1 MTQWDIKSGV
11 TSSGLV
17 LGANDVLNVSS
28 GGVVSSASNV
38 SPNTANVVILSGGRI
53 VDLNMQGGGVV
64 YNSGVLSGA
73 TLSSVLNNYGSAYNV
88 SAYFTVANSAGGL
101 ISGLTVAGTTLYAN
115 SGSIT
120 SALTLSGA
128 LSGAGASGTAF
139 TQAIVSAGATVVG
152 GTAIGWADVYDVG
165 GIVSNYS
172 LVSGAGLSISGGQ
185 AINVSAAQNSTIT
198 AFSGGI
204 VSGGQLSGT
213 GAYLFASSG
222 STVEGVTVTSQAQI
236 IAGSGSTA
244 GSNTIA
250 SGGHYFQLAG
260 TLDGSAANIFQSGAD
275 IKITSDG
282 LGNYGT
288 VQNLSVGN
296 GVGLRIQDGASGS
309 NVTVSNGGTERVF
322 NGGSTSGGTVLSG
335 GNLLVSAAGT
345 ASGTTIASAGSATV
359 SGSGTTLANT
369 VLSGGTE
376 TVLSGGT
383 ASSTTVAG
391 SLVVSSGATVK
402 GTVVT
407 SGGDEYLQSG
417 AVVSGTQ
424 VQFGGTQVVS
434 SGAAASATT
443 VSSGGVLVV
452 QSGGRASSVLVSGGS
467 GNVVSGGSAYGGI
480 VESGGYLTLNGGTA
494 SGVLV
499 QSGGVLEG
507 WAGSVISGGMVAN
520 NASAF
525 LYSGAVASSVHLS
538 GGGIIGN
545 EPDTSAAL
553 NIFSGAIAYNT
564 VLDHYGAYTYLDG
577 GTEYNTIVSSGTI
590 DYLLA
595 GSSISANVLSGGQ
608 QLVSSGAVASATAV
622 ASGGSLVISTGGAA
636 SAAIVSGSVSVNGG
650 LASGL
655 TVSSS
660 GATGVVASGGVV
672 SGLTLTSAG
681 KFVAIQSGTVSG
693 GTVSGA
699 GAWLYGSSGGT
710 IAGVTVTSGGQLNV
724 NSGSTIVSNTIGN
737 GGQYFELAGTLDS
750 STTNIFQ
757 SGADIKITSDGLGN
771 YGAVQNF
778 SVGSGVGLRIQDGA
792 SGSNV
797 TVSNGGTERV
807 FNGGSTSGGTVLSGG
822 IVSVSGGGTAID
834 LTVGSSGQLLA
845 ISGSV
850 GGNTTVNS
858 GGLLSATAGTVL
870 SGHITDQGTVSGGTL
885 ASGAFLDATSGS
897 AGSITVG
904 NGASAF
910 VAVGDLR
917 DTVVLSGGTVS
928 GGLAGS
934 YSGNT
939 TISNG
944 GKLFGG
950 EVHGT
955 LTVSSGGTVNQ
966 LWVTSGGKAQLQ
978 SGATLS
984 SNITVS
990 AAGSLNL
997 ASGAVMSAATVS
1009 LENGGQAT
1017 IWADAGGTIIMGGST
1032 NTGLVVSGL
1041 ASGGTLST
1049 VISGF
1054 DGTSGG
1060 ASDGVTIAG
1069 LSQANVKNV
1078 VNSSDGNSVTINLVN
1093 GSPITLNIPGIGQ
1106 QQYVEFTKDGMLFE
1120 VCFLAGSMLR
1130 TPTGERAVEDMA
1142 IGDEICVYDWRN
1154 AAELTRS
1161 VKWVGHK
1168 KMVVR
1173 SHLPDDEAGYPV
1185 RILKNAVSDG
1195 VPYKDLL
1202 VTPEHCLFF
1211 DGQFIPVRML
1221 VNGRSIFYDRS
1232 FTSYTYYHVETD
1244 PHSVIWADGTL
1255 TESYLDT
1262 GNRST
1267 FAQGGT
1273 LVLFGDKNVKTWEE
1287 DGEAAL
1293 TIARHQVE
1301 PIFRNLEARA
1311 EYAGL
1316 GLEAPQQKLVNDADL
1331 HLVTEAGVALRRVRE
1346 NNGHS
1351 VFMIPPGVQQ
1361 VRMMSRTSRPSD
1373 TIGPFVDDRRYL
1385 GVLVGSIQFF
1395 ESRDT
1400 RKLDQH
1406 LKSDQLEGWDVK
1418 EAAPC
1423 RWTNGNALLSIGAR
1437 EPGSIGM
1444 LAIQVLAAGPYVQ
1457 NEQKD
1462 QVEVMRQYAILLD
1475 HVNKRPNLK
1484 SCCGEVEEADKVQ
1497 YRAVLS

>member
-11 TSSGLV
+11 TSSGIV

-120 SALTLSGA
+120 SAVTLSGA

-204 VSGGQLSGT
+204 VSGGQMSGT
-213 GAYLFASSG
+213 GAYLFANSG

-236 IAGSGSTA
+236 IAGSGSIA
-244 GSNTIA
+244 GSNTIG
-250 SGGHYFQLAG
+250 SDGHYFQLAG
-260 TLDGSAANIFQSGAD
+260 TLDGSAANIFLSGAD

-309 NVTVSNGGTERVF
+309 NVTVSAGGTERVF

-335 GNLLVSAAGT
+335 GNLLVSSAGI

-443 VSSGGVLVV
+443 VSSGGVLAV

-577 GTEYNTIVSSGTI
+577 GIEYNTIVSSGTS

-655 TVSSS
+655 TVSGS

-771 YGAVQNF
+771 YGTVQNF

-797 TVSNGGTERV
+797 TVSNGGAERV

-1017 IWADAGGTIIMGGST
+1017 IWANAGGTIVMNGST

-1041 ASGGTLST
+1041 SSGGTLT
-1049 VISGF
+1049 TTITGF
-1054 DGTSGG
+1054 DGAAPKNSDGIEIDG
-1060 ASDGVTIAG
+1060 VKASDVT
-1069 LSQANVKNV
+1069 
-1078 VNSSDGNSVTINLVN
+1078 SVSYPTADQVTLTLAS
-1093 GSPITLNIPGIGQ
+1093 GKSITLNITGIEHSGYSLQ
-1106 QQYVEFTKDGMLFE
+1106 TATDGDLLFE

-1293 TIARHQVE
+1293 TVARHQVE

-1316 GLEAPQQKLVNDADL
+1316 GLEAPQQKLVDDADL
-1331 HLVTEAGVALRRVRE
+1331 HLVTEAGVVLRRVRE

-1361 VRMMSRTSRPSD
+1361 VRMVSRTSRPSD

-1462 QVEVMRQYAILLD
+1462 QVEAI
-1475 HVNKRPNLK
+1475 K
-1484 SCCGEVEEADKVQ
+1484 G
-1497 YRAVLS
+1497 

>member
-1 MTQWDIKSGV
+1 MTFTNQSGSFANNVIVSGTIFYAQSGSIASDVSALSGFNNNYTQVIVSSGGIINSAFTDGWGVIVVQSGGLLSGVFASSNNTTGDGIQVRGGHVVSAVIEARSNEFVSAGGVDSLATIITGNQVILSGGIASGATVSELGYQVISSGATAVSTTASSGGYVAVSSGGILSGV
-11 TSSGLV
+11 TAESSGTVLISAGASAISGTIRGDGVSFINAGSVTDLIVTGGGSGTNIGKADQIVVESGSTFVNDSSGVVTNIQVSGEDASFLV
-17 LGANDVLNVSS
+17 LSGVAQNTTLTDGAYQEIDGGVVTNTQIRDGSTVSLMGGSLVSATVGYGASLNVYGGTVVNLTLQSGAVEYLMYGASVSSQTIGEGVQQQLWGGSASAMTVTSGGLQDIEQDGIAASAFIIGGSQTVNEGGSSIYATVSDGGSVSVDGGGILTSATIESRGTATVLSGVVSSVAVNSGGQLLAESSVIFCGQIADAGIVSGGVITSGANISVLSGGIASGTYASNGSIWVSAGGSANNVSAASGLTGYSQIITLSGGSVTNVSASGWSNIVVSSGGILSNVTVISATNGGDGLQVKGGVANHVLVGPKGVIVVS
-28 GGVVSSASNV
+28 GGVVSS
-38 SPNTANVVILSGGRI
+38 LS
-53 VDLNMQGGGVV
+53 V
-64 YNSGVLSGA
+64 
-73 TLSSVLNNYGSAYNV
+73 
-88 SAYFTVANSAGGL
+88 
-101 ISGLTVAGTTLYAN
+101 
-115 SGSIT
+115 
-120 SALTLSGA
+120 
-128 LSGAGASGTAF
+128 
-139 TQAIVSAGATVVG
+139 
-152 GTAIGWADVYDVG
+152 
-165 GIVSNYS
+165 
-172 LVSGAGLSISGGQ
+172 
-185 AINVSAAQNSTIT
+185 
-198 AFSGGI
+198 
-204 VSGGQLSGT
+204 
-213 GAYLFASSG
+213 
-222 STVEGVTVTSQAQI
+222 
-236 IAGSGSTA
+236 A
-244 GSNTIA
+244 GSNA
-250 SGGHYFQLAG
+250 R
-260 TLDGSAANIFQSGAD
+260 
-275 IKITSDG
+275 
-282 LGNYGT
+282 
-288 VQNLSVGN
+288 
-296 GVGLRIQDGASGS
+296 GV
-309 NVTVSNGGTERVF
+309 VTA
-322 NGGSTSGGTVLSG
+322 GGS
-335 GNLLVSAAGT
+335 
-345 ASGTTIASAGSATV
+345 I
-359 SGSGTTLANT
+359 
-369 VLSGGTE
+369 
-376 TVLSGGT
+376 
-383 ASSTTVAG
+383 
-391 SLVVSSGATVK
+391 
-402 GTVVT
+402 
-407 SGGDEYLQSG
+407 
-417 AVVSGTQ
+417 
-424 VQFGGTQVVS
+424 
-434 SGAAASATT
+434 
-443 VSSGGVLVV
+443 
-452 QSGGRASSVLVSGGS
+452 
-467 GNVVSGGSAYGGI
+467 
-480 VESGGYLTLNGGTA
+480 
-494 SGVLV
+494 
-499 QSGGVLEG
+499 
-507 WAGSVISGGMVAN
+507 
-520 NASAF
+520 
-525 LYSGAVASSVHLS
+525 
-538 GGGIIGN
+538 
-545 EPDTSAAL
+545 
-553 NIFSGAIAYNT
+553 
-564 VLDHYGAYTYLDG
+564 
-577 GTEYNTIVSSGTI
+577 
-590 DYLLA
+590 
-595 GSSISANVLSGGQ
+595 
-608 QLVSSGAVASATAV
+608 
-622 ASGGSLVISTGGAA
+622 
-636 SAAIVSGSVSVNGG
+636 
-650 LASGL
+650 
-655 TVSSS
+655 
-660 GATGVVASGGVV
+660 
-672 SGLTLTSAG
+672 SGLTLTSQG
-681 KFVAIQSGTVSG
+681 RFVTIQGGTVSG
-693 GTVSGA
+693 GTVLGA
-699 GAWLYGSSGGT
+699 GTWLYGSSGGT
-710 IAGVTVTSGGQLNV
+710 IADVTVTSGGQINI
-724 NSGSTIVSNTIGN
+724 NSGAIVVSNTIGN

-771 YGAVQNF
+771 YGTVQNF

-807 FNGGSTSGGTVLSGG
+807 FNGGITINGMVLSGG
-822 IVSVSGGGTAID
+822 NLLISAGGTGKGTIVNGGTLTVSNEAYVSGVI
-834 LTVGSSGQLLA
+834 
-845 ISGSV
+845 
-850 GGNTTVNS
+850 VNS
-858 GGLLSATAGTVL
+858 GGLAAVVNSGVIYDLTVNNGGSSFIASAASL
-870 SGHITDQGTVSGGTL
+870 SGTMT
-885 ASGAFLDATSGS
+885 
-897 AGSITVG
+897 
-904 NGASAF
+904 
-910 VAVGDLR
+910 
-917 DTVVLSGGTVS
+917 
-928 GGLAGS
+928 
-934 YSGNT
+934 
-939 TISNG
+939 
-944 GKLFGG
+944 
-950 EVHGT
+950 
-955 LTVSSGGTVNQ
+955 
-966 LWVTSGGKAQLQ
+966 
-978 SGATLS
+978 
-984 SNITVS
+984 
-990 AAGSLNL
+990 
-997 ASGAVMSAATVS
+997 

-1293 TIARHQVE
+1293 TVARHQVE

-1316 GLEAPQQKLVNDADL
+1316 GLEAPQQKLVDDADL
-1331 HLVTEAGVALRRVRE
+1331 HLVTEAGVVLRRVRE

-1361 VRMMSRTSRPSD
+1361 VRMVSRTSRPSD

-1444 LAIQVLAAGPYVQ
+1444 LVIQVLAAGPYVQ

-1475 HVNKRPNLK
+1475 HINKRPNLK

-1497 YRAVLS
+1497 YSTGQSCRSGLLGADG